1 MKCKSCDRLFL
12 DDEDIELCRK
22 CLKQDAQFYDDDDSI
37 DEDEMLDD
45 NIEIELYTEITESDY
60 LLME

>member
-1 MKCKSCDRLFL
+1 MKCKSCDRLLL

-22 CLKQDAQFYDDDDSI
+22 CLKQDVQFYDDDDDSI

-45 NIEIELYTEITESDY
+45 GVEPYTENKVYNY
-60 LLME
+60 LLM

>member
-1 MKCKSCDRLFL
+1 MKCKSCDRLLL

-22 CLKQDAQFYDDDDSI
+22 CLKQDAQFYDDGDSI

-45 NIEIELYTEITESDY
+45 DVEPYTENKVYNY
-60 LLME
+60 LLM

>member
-1 MKCKSCDRLFL
+1 MKCKSCDRLLL

-22 CLKQDAQFYDDDDSI
+22 CLKQDVQFYDDDDSI

-45 NIEIELYTEITESDY
+45 DVEPYTENKVYNY
-60 LLME
+60 LLM

>member
-1 MKCKSCDRLFL
+1 MKCKSCDRLLL

-22 CLKQDAQFYDDDDSI
+22 CLKQDVQFYDDDSI

-45 NIEIELYTEITESDY
+45 GVEPYTENKVYNY
-60 LLME
+60 LLM

>member
-1 MKCKSCDRLFL
+1 MKCKSCDRLLL

-45 NIEIELYTEITESDY
+45 DVEPYTENKVYNY
-60 LLME
+60 LLM

>member
-1 MKCKSCDRLFL
+1 ML

-22 CLKQDAQFYDDDDSI
+22 CLKQDVQFYDDDDDSI

-45 NIEIELYTEITESDY
+45 DVEPYTENKVYNY
-60 LLME
+60 LLM

>member
-1 MKCKSCDRLFL
+1 MKCKSCDRLLL

-22 CLKQDAQFYDDDDSI
+22 CLKQDVQFYDDDDDSI

-45 NIEIELYTEITESDY
+45 DVEPYTENKVYNY
-60 LLME
+60 LLM

>member
-1 MKCKSCDRLFL
+1 MKCKSCDRLLL

-22 CLKQDAQFYDDDDSI
+22 CLKQDVQFYDDDSI

>member
-1 MKCKSCDRLFL
+1 MKCKSCDRLLL

-22 CLKQDAQFYDDDDSI
+22 CLKQDVQFYDDDSI

-45 NIEIELYTEITESDY
+45 DVEPYTENKVYNY
-60 LLME
+60 LLM